1 MPAGAET
8 GMISPEVM
16 VVAGLGILGFIG
28 NGFMFAIKM
37 TRAFDAERLDR
48 EKALNLAVTARSV
61 EIEKLQREWDDNQE
75 SQDRVV
81 GEMGHALRAAIEGIE
96 KQMHRNELW
105 NRDNYVR
112 KEEIASIRSDIK
124 GLDLDVR
131 KQFDALKT
139 DFKQY
144 INDLKEDLKG
154 RH

>member
-1 MPAGAET
+1 MSAGAET
-8 GMISPEVM
+8 GMMSTEAM

-48 EKALNLAVTARSV
+48 EKALNLAVTSRSV
-61 EIEKLQREWDDNQE
+61 ELEKLQKEWDDSQE
-75 SQDRVV
+75 SQNRVL

-112 KEEIASIRSDIK
+112 KEELASIRSDIK
-124 GLDLDVR
+124 DLELDVR
-131 KQFDALKT
+131 KLFEGLKT
-139 DFKQY
+139 DFKTY